1 MAKRKITRIGIFGG
15 TFNPPHAGHLIVA
28 ESVCEQ
34 LKLDE
39 LFFVPSYISPH
50 KKKGED
56 KLALHRARMVR
67 LAIKSNP
74 RFEFSDMEVR
84 RKGMS
89 FTYETVEAFHRKY
102 PDCKLFL
109 IIGLDNCSEFHTW
122 KNPERIL
129 DLASLVVMNRPPTM
143 SGARGKKIRRGIHFA
158 SVPNIQ
164 ISSTEIRAKV
174 RRRKS
179 IRYFVPQVI
188 LRYIQRHKLY
198 R

>member
-1 MAKRKITRIGIFGG
+1 MMRIGIFGG

-34 LKLDE
+34 LKLDK

-67 LAIKSNP
+67 LAITSNP
-74 RFEFSDMEVR
+74 RFEFSDMELS

-89 FTYETVEAFHRKY
+89 FTYETVEAFHREY
-102 PDCKLFL
+102 PDWKLFL
-109 IIGLDNCSEFHTW
+109 IIGFDNSSEFHTW
-122 KNPERIL
+122 KNPGRIL
-129 DLASLVVMNRPPTM
+129 NLASLVVMNRPPNM
-143 SGARGKKIRRGIHFA
+143 SGNRRKKSRGRLHFA

-179 IRYFVPQVI
+179 IRYLVPQAV

-198 R
+198 S